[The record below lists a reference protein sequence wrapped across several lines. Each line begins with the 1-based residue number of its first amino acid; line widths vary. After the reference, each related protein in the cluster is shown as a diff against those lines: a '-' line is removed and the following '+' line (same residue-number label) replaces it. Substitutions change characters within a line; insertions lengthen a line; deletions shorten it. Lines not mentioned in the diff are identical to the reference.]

1 MSPIKRRHFIQSAGA
16 TLAAIGLSQ
25 VDFLHQAQQFDR
37 VNAQS
42 APRKF
47 ALLVGINNYPG
58 DNKLDGCLTDVRSMQ
73 ILLEHR
79 YGFAPQD
86 IKVLTDAQAT
96 RQGILSAFETHLIAQ
111 AKPGDVV
118 VFHFSG
124 HGHMVLDPDPNP
136 GFTYNNKGVN
146 GTFIP
151 YDVDK
156 GESNNIRSIMG
167 HTLFLLMSAL
177 KTENVTVILDS
188 CHSGGGLRG
197 NTKIRAFNLRDSQN
211 KQIYIPTAPKEEL
224 EYQKTWLTKLQMSER
239 EFKQKRK
246 LGIAKGIGIG
256 AAKLDQ
262 EAQDAAFN
270 GFDAGAFTYLLT
282 RYLWQLPIAQ
292 PLDSLFTNLELSTQM
307 LVDKTGT
314 QVPNYEAKPKSG
326 NQQQPIF
333 FATAPRPA
341 AEAVIHEAPQP
352 GKPITFW
359 LAGVSPS
366 TLESY
371 DTGAVFDLIDAQG
384 QTIGELEQTVPRQ
397 GLEAAGKLRSG
408 NIQPTKGM
416 LLREQIR
423 SVPTNIK
430 LKVGL
435 DPSLGKAL
443 PTIQTSLST
452 VSWLAVTPIHQKQ
465 PVDYIIGRMTA
476 GNTKRLQAKSLALPP
491 ANAISLFTADLTPI
505 PEAFVAG
512 NEPTETAIARL
523 RPRLKSLLAGQ
534 VLRAILGDTSP
545 LKVSA
550 DIFPVDATTNKPIG
564 SGRTLT
570 SRGLQAATI
579 KTQAIKTQSIKLG
592 TNVEIRLKNSEQTN
606 LYVAALVIADSG
618 DISVLFPFG
627 YEAPDAASLIAAGK
641 DFTLPVPFEVYG
653 TPGTLELLILVSRE
667 PLRQALLAL
676 KTIAARS
683 VGGVGRGRATSLEA
697 DEADTVVSS
706 LLDDVNGFSKRSPG
720 MRPNTRAIDSGKL
733 AALSAVFQV
742 VQ

>member
-1 MSPIKRRHFIQSAGA
+1 MPAIKRRHFLQSAGA

-25 VDFLHQAQQFDR
+25 VDFLQQASQFDR

-47 ALLVGINNYPG
+47 ALLVGINAYPNG
-58 DNKLDGCLTDVRSMQ
+58 NSLSGCLTDVRSMQ

-79 YGFAPQD
+79 YGFDPSN

-111 AKPGDVV
+111 ANPGDVV

-146 GTFIP
+146 GTLIP

-156 GESNNIRSIMG
+156 GEPNNIRSIMG

-211 KQIYIPTAPKEEL
+211 NQIYIPDAPQEEL
-224 EYQKTWLTKLQMSER
+224 AYQKTLLNTIGMSEP

-262 EAQDAAFN
+262 EAQDTAFN
-270 GFDAGAFTYLLT
+270 GFNAGAFTYLLT

-292 PLDSLFTNLELSTQM
+292 PLDSMFTNLELSTQM

-341 AEAVIHEAPQP
+341 AEAVIYESPQP
-352 GKPITFW
+352 GQPIAFW

-366 TLESY
+366 ALESY
-371 DTGAVFDLIDAQG
+371 ETGAVFNLIDAQG
-384 QTIGELEQTVPRQ
+384 QTIGEVEQTVPRK

-408 NIQPTKGM
+408 SIQPTKGM

-435 DPSLGKAL
+435 DPSLGETL
-443 PTIQTSLST
+443 PTIQSSLST
-452 VSWLAVTPIHQKQ
+452 MSWLAVMPTNQQ
-465 PVDYIIGRMTA
+465 PSVDYIIGRMTTE
-476 GNTKRLQAKSLALPP
+476 NTKRLQARSLALPP
-491 ANAISLFTADLTPI
+491 VDAISLFTADLTPI
-505 PEAFVAG
+505 PEAF
-512 NEPTETAIARL
+512 
-523 RPRLKSLLAGQ
+523 
-534 VLRAILGDTSP
+534 
-545 LKVSA
+545 
-550 DIFPVDATTNKPIG
+550 
-564 SGRTLT
+564 
-570 SRGLQAATI
+570 
-579 KTQAIKTQSIKLG
+579 
-592 TNVEIRLKNSEQTN
+592 
-606 LYVAALVIADSG
+606 
-618 DISVLFPFG
+618 
-627 YEAPDAASLIAAGK
+627 
-641 DFTLPVPFEVYG
+641 
-653 TPGTLELLILVSRE
+653 
-667 PLRQALLAL
+667 
-676 KTIAARS
+676 
-683 VGGVGRGRATSLEA
+683 
-697 DEADTVVSS
+697 
-706 LLDDVNGFSKRSPG
+706 
-720 MRPNTRAIDSGKL
+720 
-733 AALSAVFQV
+733 
-742 VQ
+742 

>member
-1 MSPIKRRHFIQSAGA
+1 MPPIKRRHFIQSAGA

-25 VDFLHQAQQFDR
+25 VDFWQQAQQFDR
-37 VNAQS
+37 VNAQN

-47 ALLVGINNYPG
+47 ALLIGINNYPG
-58 DNKLDGCLTDVRSMQ
+58 DNKLNGCLTDVRSMQ

-79 YGFAPQD
+79 YGFDPTN

-111 AKPGDVV
+111 SKPGDVV

-146 GTFIP
+146 GTLIP
-151 YDVDK
+151 YDLDK
-156 GESNNIRSIMG
+156 GEPNNIRSIMG

-177 KTENVTVILDS
+177 KTEHVTVILDS

-197 NTKIRAFNLRDSQN
+197 NTKIRAFNLRDSQS
-211 KQIYIPTAPKEEL
+211 KQIYIPPAPQEEL
-224 EYQKTWLTKLQMSER
+224 AYQKTLLNTIGMSEP

-270 GFDAGAFTYLLT
+270 GFNAGAFTYLLT
-282 RYLWQLPIAQ
+282 RYLWQLPLAQ
-292 PLDSLFTNLELSTQM
+292 SLDSMFTNLELSTQM
-307 LVDKTGT
+307 LVGKTGT
-314 QVPNYEAKPKSG
+314 QVPNYEAKPKSA

-333 FATAPRPA
+333 FATAPQPA
-341 AEAVIHEAPQP
+341 AEAVIHESPQP
-352 GKPITFW
+352 GQPITFW

-366 TLESY
+366 ALESY
-371 DTGAVFDLIDAQG
+371 ETGAVFDLIDAQG

-408 NIQPTKGM
+408 SIQPAKGM

-435 DPSLGKAL
+435 DSSLGETL
-443 PTIQTSLST
+443 PTIQTSLSNA
-452 VSWLAVTPIHQKQ
+452 SWLAVTPMNQEQ
-465 PVDYIIGRMTA
+465 PVDYIIGRMTTE
-476 GNTKRLQAKSLALPP
+476 NTKRLQAKSPALPP
-491 ANAISLFTADLTPI
+491 ADAISLFTADLTPI
-505 PEAFVAG
+505 PDSFVAG
-512 NEPTETAIARL
+512 NEPTQTAVDRL

-550 DIFPVDATTNKPIG
+550 DIFPVDASNKPIG

-579 KTQAIKTQSIKLG
+579 KTQALKTQPIKLG
-592 TNVEIRLKNSEQTN
+592 TNVGVRLKNSERTN

-618 DISVLFPFG
+618 DMNVLFPFG
-627 YEAPDAASLIAAGK
+627 YEAPDAASLVAAGK
-641 DFTLPVPFEVYG
+641 DFTIPVPFEVYG
-653 TPGTLELLILVSRE
+653 TPGTLELLILMSRE

-676 KTIAARS
+676 KTIAARG
-683 VGGVGRGRATSLEA
+683 VGGVSRGRAASLEA

-720 MRPNTRAIDSGKL
+720 MRPNTRAIDAGKL